1 MIDRLIIAL
10 ASINLE
16 AQRIL
21 HQDFLVR
28 CEFNTALAFQLHT
41 RTVIY
46 QKFCVFFIFKRLK
59 TLKEHFEVTPI
70 QNNKLLADAN

>member
-46 QKFCVFFIFKRLK
+46 QSFVFFSSSRG
-59 TLKEHFEVTPI
+59 
-70 QNNKLLADAN
+70 

>member
-46 QKFCVFFIFKRLK
+46 QKFCVFF
-59 TLKEHFEVTPI
+59 
-70 QNNKLLADAN
+70 LLQEAKNV